1 MGVFVWFYVRLIDEY
16 GTAFCGRGL
25 RRSRGTRPQNA
36 AGSGWEEGL
45 GKRGGMLAA
54 MNGTAGAWKGDRA
67 TITAAR
73 SAQTACGRYTR
84 TAQ

>member
-1 MGVFVWFYVRLIDEY
+1 MVVDWLIVVEY

-25 RRSRGTRPQNA
+25 RRSRGTRPQKA

-45 GKRGGMLAA
+45 GNCGGMLAA
-54 MNGTAGAWKGDRA
+54 MNGKAEAWKGDRA

-73 SAQTACGRYTR
+73 SAQTVRGRYTR

>member
-1 MGVFVWFYVRLIDEY
+1 MARRFAGVTGGDS
-16 GTAFCGRGL
+16 
-25 RRSRGTRPQNA
+25 RRARPQNA
-36 AGSGWEEGL
+36 TGSGWEEEL
-45 GKRGGMLAA
+45 GNYGGMLAA

-73 SAQTACGRYTR
+73 SAQTACGRYTI